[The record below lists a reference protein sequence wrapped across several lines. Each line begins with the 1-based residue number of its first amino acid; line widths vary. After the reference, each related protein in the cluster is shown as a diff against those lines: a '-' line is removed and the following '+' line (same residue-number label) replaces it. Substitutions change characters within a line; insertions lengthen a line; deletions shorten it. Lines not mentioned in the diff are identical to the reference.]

1 MPTEHLKE
9 DFLITGSLLSAPTVS
24 TGSMAGGP
32 GISLGTGAVAGVI
45 QKQRERRKA
54 LQGWAKARGEDGDLK
69 DGTRED
75 RRSGSRRSRAP
86 VADKTGNGAPVQK
99 AEIGQNLGTQV
110 PWPQRPRYHVK
121 CILKRKK
128 KKKRK

>member
-86 VADKTGNGAPVQK
+86 VADKTGNGPPVQK
-99 AEIGQNLGTQV
+99 AEIVQYFCKQV
-110 PWPQRPRYHVK
+110 
-121 CILKRKK
+121 
-128 KKKRK
+128 